1 MLVSEEPAC
10 VPRQDNLDNLKLGDL
25 KDGTRTYI
33 LKVHD
38 TIQPLMLDGKHGLS
52 FEGVLIALSYFGA
65 DDSDSEL
72 LMAQEVYHR
81 WTKAGMLVD
90 DVELSWLV
98 EHANLRRCR
107 WSLEEFETI
116 ATRWLRE
123 KDENSLFRRSEEV
136 LASNERLAKF
146 EAASVG
152 RQKMAAEKKEAA
164 LKEQLEWDMLPL
176 QIWNT
181 ASQIYP
187 IDVST

>member
-1 MLVSEEPAC
+1 MRVSEEPAY
-10 VPRQDNLDNLKLGDL
+10 VPSQDNLDNLKLGVL
-25 KDGTRTYI
+25 KDDIRTYI
-33 LKVHD
+33 LKVYD
-38 TIQPLMLDGKHGLS
+38 TIQPLMLDGQHGLS

-81 WTKAGMLVD
+81 WTKAGMLMD

-98 EHANLRRCR
+98 EQANLRR

-116 ATRWLRE
+116 ATRWLRG
-123 KDENSLFRRSEEV
+123 KDENALFQRSEEV
-136 LASNERLAKF
+136 RAPNERLAKF

-152 RQKMAAEKKEAA
+152 RQKGAAEKREAA

-176 QIWNT
+176 QI
-181 ASQIYP
+181 
-187 IDVST
+187 